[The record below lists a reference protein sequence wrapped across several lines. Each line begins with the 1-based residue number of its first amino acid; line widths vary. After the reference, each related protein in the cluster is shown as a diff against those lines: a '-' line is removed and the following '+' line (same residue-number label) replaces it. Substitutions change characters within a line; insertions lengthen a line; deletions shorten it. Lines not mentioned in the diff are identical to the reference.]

1 MSLWLRVWLQAFAPS
16 TLVPFHQNTKAHF
29 SALEFLSMLCPACL
43 SRFTTEGTHSENK
56 KTNKKLSTSYHSY
69 LSQLMQCCAQL
80 NVGEQA
86 MHGNNVEAWKT
97 FLKKSA
103 QNSVSLFLL
112 SELWDSFFTLLDV
125 SEKSKLYMLLE

>member
-1 MSLWLRVWLQAFAPS
+1 
-16 TLVPFHQNTKAHF
+16 
-29 SALEFLSMLCPACL
+29 
-43 SRFTTEGTHSENK
+43 
-56 KTNKKLSTSYHSY
+56 
-69 LSQLMQCCAQL
+69 
-80 NVGEQA
+80 